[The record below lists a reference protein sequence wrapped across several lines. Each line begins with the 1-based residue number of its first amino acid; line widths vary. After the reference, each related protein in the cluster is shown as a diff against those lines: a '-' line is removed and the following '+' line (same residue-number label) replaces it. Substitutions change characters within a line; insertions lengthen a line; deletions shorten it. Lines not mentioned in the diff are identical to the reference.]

1 MQSAFK
7 AAMKKLSLVGQNEL
21 SLVDCSEVILPA
33 ARVNDSPHFPHGT
46 SEKDVDQSVRAP
58 LCACLLW
65 YLTERLAKQCNMP
78 FPDLP
83 TTA

>member
-46 SEKDVDQSVRAP
+46 SEKDVDQSVRTP
-58 LCACLLW
+58 LSA
-65 YLTERLAKQCNMP
+65 RQ
-78 FPDLP
+78 F
-83 TTA
+83 